1 VPKYVTVEAHL
12 SPDELAHLYRKAVD
26 PVERSHF
33 HIIWLLAQGKRVS
46 EVALVTGYC
55 LNWIRILAR
64 RYNQEGAQVLADQRK
79 QNTGA
84 PALLSDEQK
93 NQLRQL
99 LEQASPDGGLWT
111 SPKVAHWMSGQTGR
125 KIHAQRGWDYL
136 KHLGF
141 SLRIPRPRHHKADT
155 EQQEAFKRELPEQVK
170 HIQQAHPQAEVEL
183 WCMDE
188 HRIGLKPVIRRV
200 WALKGH
206 RPVVRVQ
213 QRYEWLYVYGFARPE
228 SGDTH
233 WLLLPSVNVE
243 VFTIALEQ
251 FAQAVGA
258 GPDRRIILVL
268 DRAGW
273 HSSQMLRVPDG
284 IHLVFLPPYSPEL
297 QPCERLW
304 PLTNEAIANRYFK
317 MLDELQEVQ
326 AQRCVTLQNIP
337 IGIRHITFF
346 HWWPALSS

>member
-1 VPKYVTVEAHL
+1 
-12 SPDELAHLYRKAVD
+12 
-26 PVERSHF
+26 
-33 HIIWLLAQGKRVS
+33 
-46 EVALVTGYC
+46 
-55 LNWIRILAR
+55 
-64 RYNQEGAQVLADQRK
+64 
-79 QNTGA
+79 
-84 PALLSDEQK
+84 
-93 NQLRQL
+93 
-99 LEQASPDGGLWT
+99 
-111 SPKVAHWMSGQTGR
+111 
-125 KIHAQRGWDYL
+125 
-136 KHLGF
+136 
-141 SLRIPRPRHHKADT
+141 
-155 EQQEAFKRELPEQVK
+155 
-170 HIQQAHPQAEVEL
+170 
-183 WCMDE
+183 
-188 HRIGLKPVIRRV
+188 
-200 WALKGH
+200 
-206 RPVVRVQ
+206 
-213 QRYEWLYVYGFARPE
+213 
-228 SGDTH
+228 
-233 WLLLPSVNVE
+233 LLLPSVNVE

-284 IHLVFLPPYSPEL
+284 NHLVFLPPYSPEL